1 MDYREGEIK
10 MINRVNRTLL
20 NDIEKIYFSIQ
31 CTSFYCED
39 CRNKQIC
46 DIIEDLMKSLKKF
59 YRPVCN
65 MNHYSSKG
73 RSYIEIPNNTRCK
86 NEN

>member
-1 MDYREGEIK
+1 
-10 MINRVNRTLL
+10 MIYRVNRTLL
-20 NDIEKIYFSIQ
+20 DDVEKIYFSIQ
-31 CTSFYCED
+31 CTSSYSCER
-39 CRNKQIC
+39 CKNKLMC
-46 DIIEDLMKSLKKF
+46 DIVEDLMKSLKKF

-73 RSYIEIPNNTRCK
+73 RSYIEMPNNTRCK